1 MIASRHFALF
11 ATSVATALLLSACQ
25 PATEDSEVMPIEEA
39 TQATNEP
46 SETAPEDAHA
56 GHDMAANAVTVNAEK
71 MSDMLKDYT
80 KSMTSMHNEMMVGMG
95 YNDPDTAFAKGML
108 GHHRGAVDMAKIEL
122 KYGTDET
129 MRILAQD
136 IIDSQ
141 QLEIDILNKWLASHP
156 DAPKPKPNT
165 EAMQEAYVKGTNT
178 MHSDMMLGIA
188 EPVAD
193 MAFARGM
200 LPHHIGAV
208 DMAKVQLQYGTD
220 EEMRKLAQDII
231 DAQQP
236 EIELI
241 QNWIAANK
249 VPDTATINSDDT
261 VINDEANDKEAIKET
276 TKATS

>member
-56 GHDMAANAVTVNAEK
+56 GHDMAANAVTVNDEK

-80 KSMTSMHNEMMVGMG
+80 KAMTSMHNEMMVGMG

-136 IIDSQ
+136 IINSQ

-165 EAMQEAYVKGTNT
+165 EAMQEAYAKGMNT

-200 LPHHIGAV
+200 LPHHRGAV

-249 VPDTATINSDDT
+249 APDTATINSDDT